1 MNQRPSIG
9 AMAIAAVRLLRI
21 RHWLKNTFVLAPL
34 LFAGDLGQTGSVIA
48 ALVAFGS
55 FCLMS
60 SAVYAV
66 NDLLDRD
73 SDRHHPEKE
82 ERPIAAG
89 LVPVPVALTAGLALA
104 GASLC
109 LAATMAPAVL
119 ALLSG
124 YFLLNLAYSAY
135 LKRLVI
141 LDVFSIAAGFVIRV
155 LVGAYAISVAASH
168 WLLLCTFLL
177 ALFLG
182 FSKRRTELVLLQ
194 NGSESHRPV
203 LAWYSAEL
211 ITYMNLIVC
220 AATIV
225 CYALYTV
232 APETVQRFHTDAL
245 VYSVPFVVYGV
256 FRYLFLVHTLGKGG
270 NPADVVLRDRP
281 LLACVTLWAAY
292 CSFVIYAWRG

>member
-1 MNQRPSIG
+1 MDQRPTFG
-9 AMAIAAVRLLRI
+9 TTAVAAVRLLRI
-21 RHWLKNTFVLAPL
+21 RQWLKNTFVLAPL
-34 LFAGDLGQTGSVIA
+34 VFAGDLGRTESVIN
-48 ALVAFGS
+48 ALAAFGS

-60 SAVYAV
+60 SAVYV
-66 NDLLDRD
+66 MNDLLDRD
-73 SDRHHPEKE
+73 SDRHHPEKRD
-82 ERPIAAG
+82 RPIAAG
-89 LVPVPVALTAGLALA
+89 LVSVPAAVAAGLALA
-104 GASLC
+104 GASLG
-109 LAATMAPAVL
+109 LAATVGPVVI

-124 YFLLNLAYSAY
+124 YFLLNLAYSVY

-155 LVGAYAISVAASH
+155 LVGAYAIPVTASH

-194 NGSESHRPV
+194 SGSESHRPV

-232 APETVQRFHTDAL
+232 APETIEKFHTDAL

-256 FRYLFLVHTLGKGG
+256 FRYLFLVYALGEGG
-270 NPADVVLRDRP
+270 SPADMVLRDRP

-292 CSFVIYAWRG
+292 CSFVIYVWRP